1 MQGNPCT
8 AVNMTGV
15 VLVICGAGLY
25 NIVKTPAGSQPAA
38 AAAARVQKRKKA

>member
-1 MQGNPCT
+1 
-8 AVNMTGV
+8 MTGV

-38 AAAARVQKRKKA
+38 AAARAQKRKKA